1 MDWTVSEHSF
11 EPGRIT
17 ANGNKYMIGN
27 GYMGFRGV
35 LEEFGKEQLAA
46 VTLAGVYDQTGGKWR
61 EPVNTPNGLYT
72 VVSANGCKL
81 SVLESEPLA
90 HAQSLDLRAAIHRRE
105 TMFGIPGG
113 GRVTLTAERFASMD
127 QLHLLAARW
136 TLHCTADCRI
146 EITTGIDGAVWD
158 INGPHLLEQQSRSA
172 GGVLLSTA
180 CTGELGLP
188 VAVAELIALGT
199 AEQPKRVDA
208 VIELDGG
215 TALRHLS
222 IEARAG
228 ETYTWYKYA
237 AVYTGLD
244 VKGYPAEGG
253 PDERAVQTL
262 QAAAATGY
270 AGLLEAHRRKWAERW
285 SRSDCVIEGDEE
297 AQFALR
303 YSMYQLLIIAPM
315 KSEKVSI
322 PARGLSGQVYKGA
335 VFWDTEMFMLPFF
348 LHSDPGIARNLMMY
362 RIHTLDGARR
372 KAAEYG
378 YLGAFYA
385 WESQDT
391 GDDACTLFNVNDVFT
406 GRPMRTYFRD
416 KQIHIS
422 ADVVHGLWRYVTFTG
437 DDSILADGGAEVIWE
452 CARFFYS
459 YAYYN
464 PVKRRYEL
472 LDVTGPDEYHERVNN
487 NVFTSAMVQ
496 ETLKIALQTAE
507 RLQDK
512 YSAVYNGLAE
522 SYADGPFLDE
532 FTAMLAQLYV
542 PQPDPDT
549 LVIEQFDRYLQLE
562 DVSLAELKARVIHPN
577 EYWGGGNGLAA
588 TTRIL
593 KQADV
598 VLMLH
603 LFKSRFSREVKQANW
618 EFYEPRTE
626 HGSSLSACIYALAA
640 ADIGLPDWGYPYF
653 MRTATVDLTG
663 ESKQYVGDLYIG
675 GTHPAANGGAWMAA
689 VLGYAGLSFDGE
701 TAGLQPALPQGWTAV
716 ELPVILRGGS
726 FRLRIGREEITVT
739 AAPGNS
745 EAVSFAGFGG
755 EAVLCPPGAILELA
769 SLVQS
774 ERSMT

>member
-1 MDWTVSEHSF
+1 MGWTVSEGSF
-11 EPGRIT
+11 ESGRIT
-17 ANGNKYMIGN
+17 ANGNKYMTGN
-27 GYMGFRGV
+27 GYLGFRGV

-46 VTLAGVYDQTGGKWR
+46 VTLAGVYDRSGSQWR
-61 EPVNTPNGLYT
+61 EPVNAPNGLYT

-81 SVLESEPLA
+81 SVLETEPLA
-90 HAQSLDLRAAIHRRE
+90 HTQSLDLRSAIHRRE
-105 TMFGIPGG
+105 TMFSIPGG
-113 GRVTLTAERFASMD
+113 GKVTLTAERFASMD

-146 EITTGIDGAVWD
+146 EITTGIDGSVWD
-158 INGPHLLEQQSRSA
+158 INGPHLLEQQSRLA
-172 GGVLLSTA
+172 GGALLSTA
-180 CTGELGLP
+180 VTGELGLP
-188 VAVAELIALGT
+188 VAVAELTAFSL
-199 AEQPKRVDA
+199 AEQSKLADA
-208 VIELDGG
+208 VIELDRG
-215 TALRHLS
+215 TALRHIS
-222 IEARAG
+222 IEAKAG
-228 ETYTWYKYA
+228 EAYTWCKYA

-244 VKGYPAEGG
+244 TEGVPAEGG
-253 PDERAVQTL
+253 PDEQAVRVV
-262 QAAAATGY
+262 QAAAVTGY
-270 AGLLEAHRRKWAERW
+270 AGLLEAHRRKWAARW
-285 SRSDCVIEGDEE
+285 SRSDCLIEGDEE
-297 AQFALR
+297 AQLALR
-303 YSMYQLLIIAPM
+303 YSIYQLLIIAPTL
-315 KSEKVSI
+315 SERVSI

-348 LHSDPGIARNLMMY
+348 LHSDPVTARNLMMY

-422 ADVVHGLWRYVTFTG
+422 ADVVHGLWQYVTFTG

-487 NVFTSAMVQ
+487 NAFTSAMVQ
-496 ETLKIALQTAE
+496 ETLKIALLTAD

-512 YSAVYNGLAE
+512 YPAAYTALAE
-522 SYADGPFLDE
+522 SFADGPFLEE

-542 PQPDPDT
+542 PQPDPET
-549 LVIEQFDRYLQLE
+549 LVIEQFDRYLKLE
-562 DVSLAELKARVIHPN
+562 DVPLTELKERIIHPN
-577 EYWGGGNGLAA
+577 EYWGGGNGLAT

-603 LFKSRFSREVKQANW
+603 LFRDRYSREMKQANW

-626 HGSSLSACIYALAA
+626 HGSSLSACIYALAS
-640 ADIGLPDWGYPYF
+640 ADIGLPDWGYSYF
-653 MRTATVDLTG
+653 MRTATIDLTG

-689 VLGYAGLSFDGE
+689 VLGYAGLHFDRE
-701 TAGLQPALPQGWTAV
+701 TVLIRPALPLGWNAV
-716 ELPVILRGGS
+716 ELPVVLRGGS
-726 FRLRIGREEITVT
+726 FRLRISREEITVM
-739 AAPGNS
+739 AAADNR

-755 EAVLCPPGAILELA
+755 EAVPCPPGARLKLA
-769 SLVQS
+769 SESNQ
-774 ERSMT
+774 RGA

>member
-1 MDWTVSEHSF
+1 MDWKVSECGF
-11 EPGRIT
+11 DAGRMT
-17 ANGNKYMIGN
+17 TNGNKYMIGN
-27 GYMGFRGV
+27 GYMGYRGV
-35 LEEFGKEQLAA
+35 LEEYGKDQLAA
-46 VTLAGVYDQTGGKWR
+46 VTLAGVYDRSGDKWR
-61 EPVNTPNGLYT
+61 EPVNAPNGLYT
-72 VVSANGCKL
+72 VIICDGIKL
-81 SVLESEPLA
+81 SVLETEPLE
-90 HAQSLDLRAAIHRRE
+90 HTQSLDLRSAIHRRE
-105 TMFGIPGG
+105 TMFDIRGG
-113 GRVTLTAERFASMD
+113 GRVTLTAERFVSMN

-136 TLHCTADCRI
+136 TLHCTVDCRI
-146 EITTGIDGAVWD
+146 GIMTGIDGAIWD
-158 INGPHLLEQQSRSA
+158 INGPHLSEQQSSSA

-180 CTGELGLP
+180 VTGELGQQ
-188 VAVAELIALGT
+188 VAVAELIAFGT
-199 AEQPKRVDA
+199 AEQAKRVDA

-215 TALRHLS
+215 TALRHIS
-222 IEARAG
+222 IEAKAG
-228 ETYTWYKYA
+228 ETYTWCKYA
-237 AVYTGLD
+237 AVFTGLD
-244 VKGYPAEGG
+244 GEGDPEEDG
-253 PDERAVQTL
+253 PDERAVQTV
-262 QAAAATGY
+262 QEAAATGY
-270 AGLLEAHRRKWAERW
+270 GGLLEAHRRKWAERW
-285 SRSDCVIEGDEE
+285 SRSDCVIEGDDE

-303 YSMYQLLIIAPM
+303 FSMYQLLIIAPTL
-315 KSEKVSI
+315 SEKVSI

-348 LHSDPGIARNLMMY
+348 LHSDPEIARNLMMY

-372 KAAEYG
+372 KAEEYG

-385 WESQDT
+385 WESQDS

-422 ADVVHGLWRYVTFTG
+422 ADVVHGLWQYVTFTG

-464 PVKRRYEL
+464 PVKQRYEL

-487 NVFTSAMVQ
+487 NAFTSAMVQ

-512 YSAVYNGLAE
+512 YPAMYNGLAE
-522 SYADGPFLDE
+522 SYTDGPFLDE
-532 FTAMLAQLYV
+532 FTDMLAQLYV
-542 PQPDPDT
+542 PQPDPNT
-549 LVIEQFDRYLQLE
+549 LVIEQFGRYLQLE

-577 EYWGGGNGLAA
+577 EYFGGGNGLAT

-598 VLMLH
+598 VLMLY
-603 LFKSRFSREVKQANW
+603 LFKGQFSKDVKQVNW

-626 HGSSLSACIYALAA
+626 HGSSLSACIYALVA

-675 GTHPAANGGAWMAA
+675 GTHPAANGGAWMAV
-689 VLGYAGLSFDGE
+689 VLGF
-701 TAGLQPALPQGWTAV
+701 AGLQYDGESAILNPSLPQAWESV
-716 ELPVILRGGS
+716 ELPVVLRGGS
-726 FRLRIGREEITVT
+726 FRLRISREEITVT
-739 AAPGNS
+739 AAEGNS
-745 EAVSFAGFGG
+745 EAVTFAGFGG
-755 EAVLCPPGAILELA
+755 EAELCPPGTQLRLRA
-769 SLVQS
+769 
-774 ERSMT
+774 

>member
-1 MDWTVSEHSF
+1 MNWTVCEHSF
-11 EPGRIT
+11 ESDRIT
-17 ANGNKYMIGN
+17 TNGNKYMIGN
-27 GYMGFRGV
+27 GYMGYRGV
-35 LEEFGKEQLAA
+35 LEEYGKDQLAA
-46 VTLAGVYDQTGGKWR
+46 VTLAGVYDRSGDKWR
-61 EPVNTPNGLYT
+61 EPVNAPNGLYT
-72 VVSANGCKL
+72 VISCDGEVL
-81 SVLESEPLA
+81 SVLETEPLA
-90 HAQSLDLRAAIHRRE
+90 HTQSLDLRTAVHRRE
-105 TMFGIPGG
+105 TMFDIRGG
-113 GRVTLTAERFASMD
+113 GRVTLTAERFVSMN

-136 TLHCTADCRI
+136 TLHCTVDCRI
-146 EITTGIDGAVWD
+146 GIMTGIDGAIWD
-158 INGPHLLEQQSRSA
+158 INGPHLSEQQSSSA

-180 CTGELGLP
+180 VTGELGQQ
-188 VAVAELIALGT
+188 VAVAELIAFGT
-199 AEQPKRVDA
+199 AEQAKRVDA

-215 TALRHLS
+215 TALRHIS
-222 IEARAG
+222 IEAKAG
-228 ETYTWYKYA
+228 ETYTWCKYA
-237 AVYTGLD
+237 AVFTGLD
-244 VKGYPAEGG
+244 GEGDPEEDG
-253 PDERAVQTL
+253 TDARAVQTV
-262 QAAAATGY
+262 QKAAATGY
-270 AGLLEAHRRKWAERW
+270 GGLLEAHRRKWAERW
-285 SRSDCVIEGDEE
+285 SRSDCVIEGDDE

-303 YSMYQLLIIAPM
+303 FSMYQLLIIAPTL
-315 KSEKVSI
+315 SEKVSI

-348 LHSDPGIARNLMMY
+348 LHSDPEIARNLMMY

-372 KAAEYG
+372 KAEEYG

-385 WESQDT
+385 WESQDS

-422 ADVVHGLWRYVTFTG
+422 ADVVHGLWQYVTFTG

-464 PVKRRYEL
+464 PVKQRYEL

-487 NVFTSAMVQ
+487 NAFTSAMVQ

-512 YSAVYNGLAE
+512 YPAVYNGLAE

-532 FTAMLAQLYV
+532 FTDMLAQLYV
-542 PQPDPDT
+542 PQPDPNT
-549 LVIEQFDRYLQLE
+549 LVIEQFGRYLQLE

-577 EYWGGGNGLAA
+577 EYFGGGNGLAT

-598 VLMLH
+598 VLMLY
-603 LFKSRFSREVKQANW
+603 LFKGQFSKEVKRVNW

-626 HGSSLSACIYALAA
+626 HGSSLSACIYALVA

-675 GTHPAANGGAWMAA
+675 GTHPAANGGAWMAV
-689 VLGYAGLSFDGE
+689 VLGF
-701 TAGLQPALPQGWTAV
+701 AGLQYDGESAILNPSLPQAWKSV
-716 ELPVILRGGS
+716 ELPVVLRGGS
-726 FRLRIGREEITVT
+726 FRLRISREEITVT
-739 AAPGNS
+739 AAEGNS
-745 EAVSFAGFGG
+745 EAVTFSGFGG
-755 EAVLCPPGAILELA
+755 EAELCPPGMQLRLRA
-769 SLVQS
+769 
-774 ERSMT
+774 